1 MLMFFQR
8 DVFECISTYVHG
20 LVKNLLLHITYIRYS
35 SNFIVFVFFI
45 SLLHKYFKHLL
56 YNIQYYTI
64 YTSYIT
70 FKLFYIYVFCLQ
82 R

>member
-35 SNFIVFVFFI
+35 LNFIVFVFLFPFCTNI
-45 SLLHKYFKHLL
+45 S
-56 YNIQYYTI
+56 NIYYTI
-64 YTSYIT
+64 YNIIQYTHHI
-70 FKLFYIYVFCLQ
+70 
-82 R
+82 